1 MSDIR
6 VTELDFADIKQN
18 LKNYLKS
25 QDEFSDYDFD
35 GAGLNVMLDVLAY
48 NTHYNAMLA
57 HLQANEMFIDTAI
70 KRSSVVSHA
79 KTLGYIPRSSTSS
92 RARLTLVVTPTDPSP
107 SSLTLT
113 PTVKFTS
120 SVNNVNYTFNLADD
134 YTAIKAT
141 PEGAAAAVYTFTNV
155 DIIEGNNVVNT
166 FVVTSDVLS
175 GPFIIPN
182 AFLDASTLSVGVR
195 TSLGS
200 IDNVT
205 YTRVSSIIDVKND
218 SAVFWLEENPDG
230 YYQVVFGDGVIGK
243 QLSVGNVVTVQ
254 YLACNGPNADGCSS
268 FTLEGTIA
276 GVYSGTPWSSTVD
289 ITVVNKS
296 ASGSFKEG
304 IDEIRFNAPKYN
316 ATRNRAV
323 TAQDYKSLI
332 LSEFSRAKS
341 VAVWGGEEN
350 QPPIYGKVFITL
362 DPKDGEVITESDKDF
377 ISESILRPRSVLSI
391 QHEFVD
397 PDYLYA
403 GFEIDV
409 KYNPRNTALTANEI
423 ASEVRD
429 GITTYFTTNL
439 KTLDKTFIYSQFV
452 DYIKGLL
459 PDIIVGVLAKMKV
472 QRRVN
477 FDTAISNSKTIRFL
491 TSLNPETL
499 RSTNFTA
506 SVNDITYTAF
516 IKDFSD
522 AETIDSNGSG
532 TLKLIDVDTNKVL
545 NSSLGTINYKTGV
558 VVINNLTVFQYIG
571 NVTDLRLTAIPQEL
585 GKNIAPSIIPITETS
600 LYATTPVASRNSI
613 IDLDD
618 SEANTTSNLA
628 PGIVVTV
635 SPYISNN

>member
-35 GAGLNVMLDVLAY
+35 GAGLNVILDVLAY

-92 RARLTLVVTPTDPSP
+92 RARVTLVVTPTVDTVST
-107 SSLTLT
+107 SLTLK

-120 SVNNVNYTFNLADD
+120 SVNNVNYTFNVANE

-141 PEGAAAAVYTFTNV
+141 PAGAAAAVFTFTNV
-155 DIIEGNNVVNT
+155 DILEGNRVTNT
-166 FVVTSDVLS
+166 FNVTSDVLS

-195 TSLGS
+195 SSSGS

-205 YTRVSSIIDVKND
+205 YSRVSSIIDVKND
-218 SAVFWLEENPDG
+218 STVYWLEENPDG
-230 YYQVVFGDGVIGK
+230 YYQVVFGDDVIGK
-243 QLSVGNVVTVQ
+243 QLSVGNIVTVQ
-254 YLACNGPNADGCSS
+254 YLACNGPNANGSSS
-268 FTLEGTIA
+268 FTLVGTIE
-276 GVYSGTPWSSTVD
+276 GEPVVD

-304 IDEIRFNAPKYN
+304 IDQIRFNAPKYN

-341 VAVWGGEEN
+341 VAVWGGEDN

-362 DPKDGEVITESDKDF
+362 DPNDGEVITDADKDF
-377 ISESILRPRSVLSI
+377 ISEKILRPRSVLSI

-397 PDYLYA
+397 PDYLYT
-403 GFEIDV
+403 GFDIDV

-423 ASEVRD
+423 ASEVRA
-429 GITTYFTTNL
+429 GITTYFTSNL

-452 DYIKGLL
+452 DYIQGLL

-472 QRRVN
+472 QRRAEFV
-477 FDTAISNSKTIRFL
+477 TATSNSKTIRFL

-499 RSTNFTA
+499 RSTNFSTNL
-506 SVNDITYTAF
+506 NDTTYTAF

-522 AETIDSNGSG
+522 AETIDFNGTG
-532 TLKLIDVDTNKVL
+532 TLKLIDVATNKVL
-545 NSSLGTINYKTGV
+545 NPVLGTINYATGT
-558 VVINNLTVFQYIG
+558 VVINNLNILEYIG
-571 NVTDLRLTAIPQEL
+571 NVSELRLTAIPQEL

-600 LYATTPVASRNSI
+600 LFATTPVAARNSI

-618 SEANTTSNLA
+618 SEANTTSNLS
-628 PGIVVTV
+628 PGVVITV